1 MGYGLSQYKQ
11 RGAVDSFLCLQ
22 AAPAREGHSGG
33 AQRALGLRQNFHE
46 LGSLQQWAP
55 ECPGAAG
62 SDTVLGLR

>member
-1 MGYGLSQYKQ
+1 M
-11 RGAVDSFLCLQ
+11 DSFLCLQ

-33 AQRALGLRQNFHE
+33 AQTALGLRQNCHE